1 MQRRARIAQGLLLT
15 ALLAACDR
23 AAPSISDPKI
33 IGGREAGSHPFM
45 AGLIDEGGQ
54 TAYCGASFIARDVVL
69 TAAHCVKDAAARM
82 RVSVGL
88 RNNSE
93 HGNSTTIPVAAVRIH
108 PDYLKI
114 NDDVMG
120 HDIALLFLGAYD
132 DDALPAD
139 VQPIALNTQ
148 ANLPET
154 AAGGFATVIG
164 WGNTTSYGSL
174 FEDGLREVDVSI
186 VSLASCRDAYGDM
199 IASQICAGDFAQ
211 GGKDSCQGDSG
222 GPLIA
227 KNGAGNDVLVG
238 VVSWGDGCA
247 LSGKPGVY
255 TRVSAFK
262 SWIDA
267 ETTRFRATQPTTTT
281 AADVTDFVASHCY
294 AKLEKTT
301 EDSEGGNKL
310 TVTNRF
316 LPTAAFTSGNGPGG
330 SSSTFTMTPCHFALG
345 GDGDAFKVELQGT
358 TETSLKL
365 VAKRTAPAA
374 SWTAPAAPSTKALM
388 LCEDAALKL
397 LYDPQGRESFVFIA
411 NTYYDFASPFSGTI
425 RNDAVIKECK
435 VHGFKLRFIE
445 QTGLLGKQHIGEITS
460 PVVGGT
466 KRFSLEKW
474 SGGAAGQLALS
485 FEKEDATKGK
495 LTLENTLANDL
506 HTWELACEFGFT
518 IIDAA
523 GKQHAPTNG
532 SDGMKHWKFSTPTDA
547 EGTIRA
553 GETASMKYA
562 TTTGLPATTANRCMI
577 NKRPVEV
584 TVQ

>member
-1 MQRRARIAQGLLLT
+1 MQRRGRIAQGLLLT

-23 AAPSISDPKI
+23 AAPSVSDPKI

-45 AGLIDEGGQ
+45 AGLIDEGGR
-54 TAYCGASFIARDVVL
+54 TAFCGASFIARDVVL

-88 RNNSE
+88 RNNSD
-93 HGNSTTIPVAAVRIH
+93 HGNAATIAVAAVRIH
-108 PDYLKI
+108 PDYLKV

-120 HDIALLFLGAYD
+120 NDIALLFLAAYD
-132 DDALPAD
+132 EDALPAD

-154 AAGGFATVIG
+154 ATGGFATVIG

-174 FEDGLREVDVSI
+174 FEDGLREVDVPV
-186 VSLASCRDAYGDM
+186 VSLESCRDAYGAM
-199 IASQICAGDFAQ
+199 QASQICAGDFAL

-227 KNGAGNDVLVG
+227 KNGAGDDVLVG

-255 TRVSAFK
+255 SRVSAFK
-262 SWIDA
+262 AWIDG
-267 ETTRFRATQPTTTT
+267 ETARFRATNPTTT
-281 AADVTDFVASHCY
+281 AADVTDFVDSHCY

-301 EDSEGGNKL
+301 EDSEGGNDL
-310 TVTNRF
+310 TLTNRF
-316 LPTAAFTSGNGPGG
+316 LPTAAFTSGEGPGG
-330 SSSTFTMTPCHFALG
+330 SSSTFTMTPCHFSLG
-345 GDGDAFKVELQGT
+345 GAGDAFKVELQGA
-358 TETSLKL
+358 TETTLKL

-374 SWTAPAAPSTKALM
+374 SWTAPAAPSTKAVM
-388 LCEDAALKL
+388 ICEDSELKL
-397 LYDPQGRESFVFIA
+397 LYDPQGRESFVFTA
-411 NTYYDFASPFSGTI
+411 NSYYDFASPFSGTI
-425 RNDAVIKECK
+425 RADAVIKECA

-445 QTGLLGKQHIGEITS
+445 QTGILGKQYIGEITA

-474 SGGAAGQLALS
+474 TGGAAGQLALN
-485 FEKEDATKGK
+485 FKKLDATSGELK
-495 LTLENTLANDL
+495 LENTLTTDL
-506 HTWELACEFGFT
+506 HTWDLACEFGFT

-523 GKQHAPTNG
+523 GKQHAPVDG
-532 SDGMKHWKFSTPTDA
+532 SDGLKHWKFSTPTDTD
-547 EGTIRA
+547 GTIRA
-553 GETASMKYA
+553 GATASMKYA
-562 TTTGLPATTANRCMI
+562 TTTGLPAVTANRCLV